1 VKPEYDEQ
9 YICVCVRLCSR
20 YVVVTKALETAGCRY
35 FRQRVATEHGI
46 WKLETSSE
54 DNNRVFDSNTI
65 TTTTNDAAGP
75 AFSMLV
81 HELQRRRTQNDGK
94 RYADICKKN
103 CSLYTLLTATYQQEG
118 QHPLTGQRAPPIS
131 GGTYRR
137 RRALIDG
144 YLESPF
150 PTACLL

>member
-1 VKPEYDEQ
+1 
-9 YICVCVRLCSR
+9 VRLCSR

-46 WKLETSSE
+46 SKLETSPD

-65 TTTTNDAAGP
+65 TTTTNAAAGP

-94 RYADICKKN
+94 RYADICKKKLQFIHTVN
-103 CSLYTLLTATYQQEG
+103 GDLSKTTK
-118 QHPLTGQRAPPIS
+118 IIK
-131 GGTYRR
+131 GTINHTNI
-137 RRALIDG
+137 A
-144 YLESPF
+144 
-150 PTACLL
+150 